1 MVIINDLIALNID
14 VFDAVKKILIVIY
27 DKLNNEI

>member
-1 MVIINDLIALNID
+1 MTIINDFIALNID
-14 VFDAVKKILIVIY
+14 ILDVIKKMLIIVY